1 MKVNIY
7 IVRKKILLRKKEKN
21 VIVQENDFPETKS
34 EMVRLLEKNA
44 FSFKIKAFIDVN
56 EKN

>member
-1 MKVNIY
+1 M
-7 IVRKKILLRKKEKN
+7 
-21 VIVQENDFPETKS
+21 IVQENDFPETKS